1 MESRRTGPSAAH
13 PALSERSEGWLR
25 YLYRKATTT
34 DDWSRDGRPHPHWD
48 DRSDPPMV
56 SWHRFDLLE
65 SSYAVGLMAN
75 TTPAWRE
82 VYSRILGEL
91 VERHT
96 SYWAARDWLE
106 QIGPD
111 PERDRYPDHYRAWI
125 PPDLWGRYDVP
136 GWTANGIEP
145 YGLQMDP
152 IAADGNLFFKGFF
165 LVVLGLHRIVSGDS
179 RWDDPFEMI
188 RDGSH
193 TFEWSHSRIAAFL
206 AAQWRDRPA
215 GCHCENT
222 KIWPM

>member
-1 MESRRTGPSAAH
+1 MPTNAVNPDF

-25 YLYRKATTT
+25 YLYRKATTR
-34 DDWSRDGRPHPHWD
+34 DDWSRGGRPHPHWD

-65 SSYAVGLMAN
+65 SSYAPALMAE

-82 VYSRILGEL
+82 VYSRILDEI
-91 VERHT
+91 VTRHG

-106 QIGPD
+106 QIGRD
-111 PERDRYPDHYRAWI
+111 PERARYPEHYRPWI
-125 PPDLWGRYDVP
+125 PPQHWGDYDIP

-145 YGLQMDP
+145 YGVQMDP

-165 LVVLGLHRIVSGDS
+165 LVVLGLHLRVSGDQ
-179 RWDDPFEMI
+179 RWNSPFEMI
-188 RDGSH
+188 RDGEN
-193 TFEWSHSRIAAFL
+193 TFTWSHSQIAAFL
-206 AAQWRDRPA
+206 ESQWQDRPI

-222 KIWPM
+222 KIWPL